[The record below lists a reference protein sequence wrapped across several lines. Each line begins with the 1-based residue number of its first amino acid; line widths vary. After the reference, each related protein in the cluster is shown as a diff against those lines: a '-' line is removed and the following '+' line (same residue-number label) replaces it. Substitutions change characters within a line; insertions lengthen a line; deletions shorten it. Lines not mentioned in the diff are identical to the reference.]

1 MITNMEKKYNDVTT
15 FMWYVFNRWCMS
27 EACHLFGDDL
37 GAHIFAKWEDY
48 GAGRELLW
56 YSELDTR
63 CRQRLVDRANEIY
76 NK

>member
-1 MITNMEKKYNDVTT
+1 MKKNNEVEN
-15 FMWYVFNRWCMS
+15 FMLYMFNKWCIGEAKKVFGNN
-27 EACHLFGDDL
+27 L
-37 GAHIFAKWEDY
+37 GEHIFSKWEDY